1 MSSTAVDSR
10 SIGGLSHLV
19 EAASALSRLAD
30 IENHQQQQQQQQLEQ
45 QQFVLSTSPLPVDDS
60 LKTNLV
66 VSDDEEDAYVQSKHG
81 SVTSKDIFPQRL
93 FEILEGEYSDVIS
106 WLPHGR
112 SFIIIRP
119 DVFSDEVLPR
129 FYGSSDSR
137 SNTKYPSFTR
147 KLNRW
152 GFRQAT
158 KGPDTGA
165 FFHPLFRRDKPGL
178 CMDMVCQKSRKRTSP
193 PKNTNVR
200 ESVKPSIEAACQKHL
215 QSNTCFSKLTK
226 ETLSTLPTS
235 EPHNHC
241 KTISVD
247 STDDARLSPPL
258 QSSPGHMP
266 TLCSVPCGLLMPGAP
281 MPPSPWVPTDPVL
294 VAKALRDREELEK
307 LTIAKSMLYQAF
319 LDAMRK

>member
-1 MSSTAVDSR
+1 MSAIAVDSR

-30 IENHQQQQQQQQLEQ
+30 IESRQQQQQKEERQAV
-45 QQFVLSTSPLPVDDS
+45 VLSTSTLPTDDS
-60 LKTNLV
+60 QKTNLV
-66 VSDDEEDAYVQSKHG
+66 VSDDEEDVNLHSKHG

-93 FEILEGEYSDVIS
+93 FEILEGQYSDIIS

-129 FYGSSDSR
+129 FFPSSDSR

-165 FFHPLFRRDKPGL
+165 FFHPLFRRDQPGL
-178 CMDMVCQKSRKRTSP
+178 CLEMVCQKSRKRSSP
-193 PKNTNVR
+193 PKSTNGNG
-200 ESVKPSIEAACQKHL
+200 SIKSSAEATQRLL
-215 QSNTCFSKLTK
+215 QSNNCFTKLTK

-235 EPHNHC
+235 EPHNHS
-241 KTISVD
+241 KTVSVD
-247 STDDARLSPPL
+247 SADDVRLSPPPL
-258 QSSPGHMP
+258 STPVDLLKLHNLPSRLLVPG
-266 TLCSVPCGLLMPGAP
+266 VP
-281 MPPSPWVPTDPVL
+281 MPPSPWVPTDPAL
-294 VAKALRDREELEK
+294 VAKALRDREEREK

-319 LDAMRK
+319 LDAMKK